1 MRKAKAKKIFGRRCK
16 TGAQYK
22 YTIKCDPLTV
32 QMRAENLLMSYNE
45 DVYDDPVYFDGL
57 TTGQPFKT
65 LALGQVSSRTTG
77 EPLGAPIDRELI
89 NELVRVYALRA
100 DSDPVIIDWN
110 HATSPYRDTISSPDT
125 GTALG
130 IITDLEARDDGLWA
144 TPAYNE
150 RGLEI
155 IENSGGVLWSSPEY
169 LQGPIYARDGGEK
182 VGSAQMLAITLTP
195 RPAQAHSTID
205 AIQLKENLLMDREEI
220 EGLSPEDKTER
231 IVALEAMIEELKAQI
246 TEMKSDED
254 SQLVNDLDESEP
266 EKKDEASEVTALTEQ
281 FKSQQAQLLTENQR
295 LSEELKK
302 TQAQIT
308 ENLRDQAVA
317 SLLTE
322 GKITPA
328 QQGAAEQA
336 YSIKADYPQIWASFS
351 DAQSIDLSEKGHSI
365 KADHSADSIMKAV
378 DAFQAEHSI
387 SKYSE
392 ALEAYAKLHPNQ
404 VKEILK

>member
-1 MRKAKAKKIFGRRCK
+1 MKKAKIKKLFGRTFK
-16 TGAQYK
+16 K
-22 YTIKCDPLTV
+22 KSSPLHLHAEAL
-32 QMRAENLLMSYNE
+32 QIELDENLLKNPKE
-45 DVYDDPVYFDGL
+45 NDGL
-57 TTGQPFKT
+57 TAGRPFKT
-65 LALGQVSSRTTG
+65 LAIGQVSSRTTG
-77 EPLGAPIDRELI
+77 EPLGAPIDQELI

-246 TEMKSDED
+246 AEMKSDED
-254 SQLVNDLDESEP
+254 SQLVNDLDESEA

-308 ENLRDQAVA
+308 ENLRNQAVA
-317 SLLTE
+317 QLLTE

-328 QQGAAEQA
+328 QQSAAEQA
-336 YSIKADYPQIWASFS
+336 YSIKDDYPQIWASFS

-365 KADHSADSIMKAV
+365 KADQSADSIMKAV

-404 VKEILK
+404 VKEILR

>member
-1 MRKAKAKKIFGRRCK
+1 MKRAKIKKLFGRTFK
-16 TGAQYK
+16 KKSSALHLHAEALQ
-22 YTIKCDPLTV
+22 IELD
-32 QMRAENLLMSYNE
+32 ENLLEEPEENN
-45 DVYDDPVYFDGL
+45 GL
-57 TTGQPFKT
+57 TAGRPFKT
-65 LALGQVSSRTTG
+65 LALGQVSSRTSG
-77 EPLGAPIDRELI
+77 EPLGAPIDQELI

-130 IITDLEARDDGLWA
+130 VITDLEARDDGLWA

-246 TEMKSDED
+246 AEMKSDED
-254 SQLVNDLDESEP
+254 SQLVNDLDESEV

-317 SLLTE
+317 SLLSE

-328 QQGAAEQA
+328 QQSAAEQA

-351 DAQSIDLSEKGHSI
+351 DAQSIDLSEKGHSV

-378 DAFQAEHSI
+378 DAFQTEHSI

-404 VKEILK
+404 VKEILR

>member
-1 MRKAKAKKIFGRRCK
+1 MKKAKIKKLFGR
-16 TGAQYK
+16 TYK
-22 YTIKCDPLTV
+22 KKSSPLHLHAEAL
-32 QMRAENLLMSYNE
+32 QIELDENLLEEPKEN
-45 DVYDDPVYFDGL
+45 DGL
-57 TTGQPFKT
+57 TAGRPFKT
-65 LALGQVSSRTTG
+65 LALGQVSSRTSG
-77 EPLGAPIDRELI
+77 EPLGAPIDQELI

-328 QQGAAEQA
+328 QQSAAEQA
-336 YSIKADYPQIWASFS
+336 YSIKSDYPQIWASFS
-351 DAQSIDLSEKGHSI
+351 DAQSIDLSEKGHSV
-365 KADHSADSIMKAV
+365 KADQSADSIMKAV

>member
-1 MRKAKAKKIFGRRCK
+1 MRKAKAKKIFGRRFEK
-16 TGAQYK
+16 QYK
-22 YTIKCDPLTV
+22 YTVKFEPVTLN
-32 QMRAENLLMSYNE
+32 MRTENLLMSYGE
-45 DVYDDPVYFDGL
+45 DEHDEPEKNNGL
-57 TTGQPFKT
+57 TAGRPFKT
-65 LALGQVSSRTTG
+65 LALGQVSSRTSG
-77 EPLGAPIDRELI
+77 EPIGAPIDRVLIDELA
-89 NELVRVYALRA
+89 RVYALRA
-100 DSDPVIIDWN
+100 ESDPVIIDWN

-130 IITDLEARDDGLWA
+130 IITDLEAREDGLWA
-144 TPAYNE
+144 TPAYND

-169 LQGPIYARDGGEK
+169 LDGPIYARDGGEE
-182 VGSAQMLAITLTP
+182 VGHAQMLAITLTP

-266 EKKDEASEVTALTEQ
+266 EKKESEASEVTTLTEQ

-302 TQAQIT
+302 STILLT

-317 SLLTE
+317 SLLSE

-328 QQGAAEQA
+328 QQSAAEQA

-351 DAQSIDLSEKGHSI
+351 DAQSIDLSEKGHSV

-378 DAFQAEHSI
+378 DAYQAEHSI

-392 ALEAYAKLHPNQ
+392 ALEAYARLHPNQ

>member
-1 MRKAKAKKIFGRRCK
+1 MKKAKIKKLFGRTFK
-16 TGAQYK
+16 K
-22 YTIKCDPLTV
+22 KSSPLHLHAEAL
-32 QMRAENLLMSYNE
+32 QIELDENLLE
-45 DVYDDPVYFDGL
+45 DPKENDGL
-57 TTGQPFKT
+57 TAGRPFKT

-77 EPLGAPIDRELI
+77 EPLGAPIDQELI

-246 TEMKSDED
+246 AEMKSDED
-254 SQLVNDLDESEP
+254 SQLVNDL
-266 EKKDEASEVTALTEQ
+266 KKDQNITQDVKIKDSDVSLLTEQ

-308 ENLRDQAVA
+308 ENLRNQAVA
-317 SLLTE
+317 QLLTE

-328 QQGAAEQA
+328 QQSAAEQA
-336 YSIKADYPQIWASFS
+336 YSIKDDYPQIWASFS

-365 KADHSADSIMKAV
+365 KADQSADSIMKAV

-404 VKEILK
+404 VKEILR